1 MAQFQYTAQAV
12 DDGQVF
18 TSTCYADDENQLRSN
33 LKRMGYKV
41 NSVRLQKTDQ
51 IFSQR
56 KRIKLADLVNMC
68 RRFSV
73 MYAAGLP
80 LLECLSSLAQE
91 NESKNLSDTL
101 QDIHQ
106 KIEQGSNVGDAFSKH
121 PKVFSPFFINLLR
134 AGETAGKFDYV
145 LVQLATYMEKEYDL
159 KRKIRQAFAY
169 PLVVVV
175 MIFLVV
181 TAIMI
186 VVVPTFSEVY
196 MKLGVPLPGPTIAL
210 ISISN
215 NAIYIFP
222 SIIVFVAG
230 LLVLRKRLRVVPVVK
245 DWLDRWKLSMSMI
258 GTVYHKVI
266 LLKFIR
272 ALSIMVTAGIQL
284 SDAIAI
290 ADDVT
295 DNTVVS
301 EAANMIRR
309 NIKRGGTITE
319 AIRLHSFFPQTIMH
333 AFSTGE
339 EAGKL
344 DEMLDKFANGIEQ
357 DVDDGIH
364 RLVTKIEPL
373 LVVILSLIVGFILLA
388 IYLPIFDLMKVL
400 RK

>member
-1 MAQFQYTAQAV
+1 MSQYQYTAQAV
-12 DDGQVF
+12 DDGQVL
-18 TSTCYADDENQLRSN
+18 TSTCYADDEGQVRSD
-33 LKRMGYKV
+33 LKRIGYTV
-41 NSVRLQKTDQ
+41 DSVKPQKSDE
-51 IFSQR
+51 IFGQR

-121 PKVFSPFFINLLR
+121 PKVFSPFFVNLLR

-145 LVQLATYMEKEYDL
+145 LGQLSTYMEREYDL

-169 PLVVVV
+169 PLIVVV

-186 VVVPTFSEVY
+186 VVVPAFSEVY
-196 MKLGVPLPGPTIAL
+196 TKLGVPLPGPTIAL

-222 SIIVFVAG
+222 SIIAAAIG
-230 LLVLRKRLRVVPVVK
+230 LCVLHKKIRVVPAVK
-245 DWLDRWKLSMSMI
+245 GWLDRWKLSMAMI
-258 GTVYHKVI
+258 GPVYHKVV

-272 ALSIMVTAGIQL
+272 TLSIMVAAGIPL
-284 SDAIAI
+284 SEAISI
-290 ADDVT
+290 AENVA
-295 DNTVVS
+295 DNTVAS
-301 EAANMIRR
+301 EAVSMVQR

-319 AIRLHSFFPQTIMH
+319 AIKLHGFFPKTIVH

-339 EAGKL
+339 ESGKL
-344 DEMLDKFANGIEQ
+344 GEMLSKFAGGVEQ
-357 DVDDGIH
+357 DVDDGIKK
-364 RLVTKIEPL
+364 LVIKIEPML
-373 LVVILSLIVGFILLA
+373 MVIMSMVIGFILLA
-388 IYLPIFDLMKVL
+388 IYLPIFDVVKMMHK
-400 RK
+400 

>member
-1 MAQFQYTAQAV
+1 MAQYQYTAHAV
-12 DDGQVF
+12 EDGEVF
-18 TSTCYADDENQLRSN
+18 TSTCYADDEGQVRSD
-33 LKRMGYKV
+33 LKRMGYTV
-41 NSVRLQKTDQ
+41 DSVKPQKADE
-51 IFSQR
+51 IFGQR

-101 QDIHQ
+101 QDIHD

-121 PKVFSPFFINLLR
+121 PKVFSPFFVNLLR

-145 LVQLATYMEKEYDL
+145 LGQLSTYMEREYDL

-169 PLVVVV
+169 PLIVMV

-186 VVVPTFSEVY
+186 VVVPAFSEVY
-196 MKLGVPLPGPTIAL
+196 TNLGVPLPGPTIAL

-222 SIIVFVAG
+222 SIIAAAVG
-230 LLVLRKRLRVVPVVK
+230 LWVLYKKVRVVPAVK
-245 DWLDRWKLSMSMI
+245 GWLDRWKLSMAMI
-258 GTVYHKVI
+258 GPVYHKVV

-272 ALSIMVTAGIQL
+272 TLSIMVAAGIPL
-284 SDAIAI
+284 SEAIAI
-290 ADDVT
+290 ADDVA
-295 DNTVVS
+295 DNTIAS
-301 EAANMIRR
+301 EAVGMIQR

-319 AIRLHSFFPQTIMH
+319 AIKLHGFFPKTIVH

-339 EAGKL
+339 ESGKL
-344 DEMLDKFANGIEQ
+344 GEMLSKFAGGVEQ
-357 DVDDGIH
+357 DVDDGI
-364 RLVTKIEPL
+364 RKLVIKIEPML
-373 LVVILSLIVGFILLA
+373 MVVMSLIIGFILLA
-388 IYLPIFDLMKVL
+388 IYLPIFDVVKMIHK
-400 RK
+400 